1 MSRMGI
7 YFDRLLSA
15 GIDPQSVEMTE
26 LRRIKFFYA
35 YIFIGIFACAGSAL
49 VLLMSQPAGY
59 SYLAL
64 VITLIILV
72 SLGLILRFL
81 KRTDIVVQLL
91 LLFFCGLAWFILTQS
106 QTATGIFWLYV
117 YAPIAALLLPRK
129 VAFFWVILFAA
140 WVVLMAT
147 FAWFGKV
154 TYSEIQI
161 YAFLASFLPISL
173 FMITYQQITEKAERE
188 VYEKDIQL
196 QELTNKLEAE
206 LQFASR
212 SKQQLDGLSVALSK
226 QNKKLTNSKTAL
238 LNLLEDARKLE
249 GELKR
254 SKANVERQVE
264 DRTKELSVERARLA
278 STLESLPIAVVLI
291 DRHGEVAEANG
302 RAYELIDIAQTRHG
316 TTTARKKVQAFLD
329 KKLNLMKFI
338 QQCSRSASCVMI
350 PEITYQ
356 GNFYKIALGPVESQ
370 DSDTRGGVVIVIEDI
385 TSQKLLERSKDE
397 FLMIA
402 SHELRTP
409 LTTIRGDAAV
419 LAKYLDGEMHKKDA
433 QELIQ
438 DIRGSSD
445 RLLGVVN
452 DYLELSSL
460 EQGKIP
466 FDIQRLD
473 VVPLCKQIVAENRP
487 LAREKKLKLEFRK
500 PRNASMYVGAD
511 PKRVAQIVQ
520 NLLSNAIH
528 YTQRGTVTLELSS
541 SNEKVICRVRD
552 TGVGISKLSQKNLF
566 DKFNQAQE
574 NLLTRD
580 PERSTGLGL
589 YIAKL
594 LVEKMQGSLVLE
606 SSVLKKGSVFT
617 FSLPV
622 YQKSK
627 EQ

>member
-1 MSRMGI
+1 MSG
-7 YFDRLLSA
+7 
-15 GIDPQSVEMTE
+15 PQSIDAVTKRPEGATAE
-26 LRRIKFFYA
+26 TGDAIYRRRFVVFLQTYFTVGIVVCVVA
-35 YIFIGIFACAGSAL
+35 LGIIG
-49 VLLMSQPAGY
+49 
-59 SYLAL
+59 LAAPEPM
-64 VITLIILV
+64 
-72 SLGLILRFL
+72 SLGLAGF
-81 KRTDIVVQLL
+81 TAFYLL
-91 LLFFCGLAWFILTQS
+91 LLIFIL
-106 QTATGIFWLYV
+106 
-117 YAPIAALLLPRK
+117 RK
-129 VAFFWVILFAA
+129 TSNYSLVGQMMLGYMFLAA
-140 WVVLMAT
+140 WLIITQIVSTNTIYALFFFPPLAGLLMKRSKGVIWMIAFSLWLVVLTVFFPSNYSFDQIIGFISILIAT
-147 FAWFGKV
+147 FAFLSA
-154 TYSEIQI
+154 YHEIADIAERQLI
-161 YAFLASFLPISL
+161 DKESQLGEL
-173 FMITYQQITEKAERE
+173 TEKL
-188 VYEKDIQL
+188 Q
-196 QELTNKLEAE
+196 QELR
-206 LQFASR
+206 FAAA
-212 SKQQLDGLSVALSK
+212 SKKQLDALSSSLSR
-226 QNKKLTNSKTAL
+226 QNTKLSDSKAAL
-238 LNLLEDARKLE
+238 MNLLEDARKLE
-249 GELKR
+249 VELKA
-254 SKANVERQVE
+254 SKANVEQQIQ
-264 DRTKELSVERARLA
+264 DRTNELSLERARLA
-278 STLESLPIAVVLI
+278 STLESLPIAVALVDKTGKVADAN
-291 DRHGEVAEANG
+291 DRAFDLVGLPE
-302 RAYELIDIAQTRHG
+302 QTQS
-316 TTTARKKVQAFLD
+316 TAASRKKVTVFID
-329 KKLNLMKFI
+329 KKLNLMKYI
-338 QQCSRSASCVMI
+338 QQCAHSAACVMI
-350 PEITYQ
+350 PEVSY
-356 GNFYKIALGPVESQ
+356 NEEFYKIALGPVESQ
-370 DSDTRGGVVIVIEDI
+370 DAQANGGVVVVIENI
-385 TSQKLLERSKDE
+385 TAQKLLERSKDE

-409 LTTIRGDAAV
+409 LTAIRGDAAV
-419 LAKYLDGEMHKKDA
+419 LSKYIEVDMNKKDA
-433 QELIQ
+433 QELVQ

-466 FDIQRLD
+466 FDFQRLD

-500 PRNASMYVGAD
+500 PRNASMFVWAD